1 MFFPTLVVALTS
13 FASLASAQDTSV
25 GINAIQA
32 HFTQSHLV
40 PDLFAT
46 FNPTALLTLDYPGVG
61 VVAPGQLLKKEQ
73 VGPTPS
79 VQVTPANSS
88 VTLNGIYTLAMVDA
102 DIVGSD
108 ASAGE
113 TRHWLVNGVTVKDSA
128 VANDTATGI
137 TLYAGPWPAAGSGP
151 HRYVVALYSQP
162 ETFTAPPAFS
172 QPNIGVAV
180 FDWNQYVKDS
190 GLGPLVAATYITVE
204 EGTATLSIPQTT
216 AVVTSTLAPASTP
229 LSNTG
234 AGTGTSKTGTSS
246 TSTATGTSQ
255 TGAASIVQAGF
266 ASVAVAGFIA
276 SLFA

>member
-1 MFFPTLVVALTS
+1 LLSAVIIALASFTLS
-13 FASLASAQDTSV
+13 SAQDPAL
-25 GINAIQA
+25 GIKAIEA

-40 PDLFAT
+40 PDLFTSFA
-46 FNPTALLTLDYPGVG
+46 PTALLTLDYPGVG
-61 VVAPGQLLKKEQ
+61 VVQPGQLLAKEQ

-79 VQVTPANSS
+79 VKVTPANST
-88 VTLNGIYTLAMVDA
+88 VELNGVYTLAMVDA

-113 TRHWLVNGVTVKDSA
+113 TRHWLVNGVTVKDNF

-162 ETFTAPPAFS
+162 STFTAPAAFS

-180 FDWNQYVKDS
+180 FDWNAYVKDS

-204 EGTATLSIPQTT
+204 EGTATSSIPATSSVVSSTLVPTTSGQTT
-216 AVVTSTLAPASTP
+216 GTTKTGTTPAATGSGAPASP
-229 LSNTG
+229 
-234 AGTGTSKTGTSS
+234 
-246 TSTATGTSQ
+246 
-255 TGAASIVQAGF
+255 TGAASTVQAGF
-266 ASVAVAGFIA
+266 ASIAFAVFIA

>member
-1 MFFPTLVVALTS
+1 MLLSTVIVALTS
-13 FASLASAQDTSV
+13 FASLTSAQDASV
-25 GINAIQA
+25 DIKAIQA
-32 HFTQSHLV
+32 HFAQSRLV

-61 VVAPGQLLKKEQ
+61 VVTPGQLLKKEQ

-79 VQVTPANSS
+79 VKVTPANSTVS
-88 VTLNGIYTLAMVDA
+88 LNGTYTLTMIDA

-113 TRHWLVNGVTVKDSA
+113 TRHWLVNGVTVKDTF

-137 TLYAGPWPAAGSGP
+137 TVYGGPWPAAGSGP

-162 ETFTAPPAFS
+162 ETFTAPPALS
-172 QPNIGVAV
+172 QPNTPIAV
-180 FDWNQYVKDS
+180 FDWNQYVQDS

-204 EGTATLSIPQTT
+204 EGTATLSIPQTS
-216 AVVTSTLAPASTP
+216 AVVTSTLAPVSTP

-234 AGTGTSKTGTSS
+234 TGTKTGTSS
-246 TSTATGTSQ
+246 TSTATGSSQ
-255 TGAASIVQAGF
+255 TGAASLVQAGF

-276 SLFA
+276 SIFA